1 MLSWRLQFKGTF
13 LFLSLIRRFIFLL
26 SVNFIYI
33 KCDVFIKYYFLL
45 LKTSSLFRWLD
56 VEVCLCKILFLE
68 NFINFQLWVLSVISS
83 YWKKIEKEMKFW
95 IWNLLTELS
104 EQWTLFP
111 SLCLIAPARPSL
123 SSWRPEE
130 EEETPGQT
138 EERARL
144 PAGKW
149 GCSVLAQLPADSSSP
164 LVLTTLCPPATQISD
179 SKVILTPLYFILLCT
194 P

>member
-1 MLSWRLQFKGTF
+1 MMLSWRLQFKGTF

-104 EQWTLFP
+104 EQWTVN
-111 SLCLIAPARPSL
+111 IVSL
-123 SSWRPEE
+123 SLS
-130 EEETPGQT
+130 
-138 EERARL
+138 
-144 PAGKW
+144 
-149 GCSVLAQLPADSSSP
+149 DSSSSALP
-164 LVLTTLCPPATQISD
+164 QFLAAGGGGGGDTWPDRGEGEAPCR
-179 SKVILTPLYFILLCT
+179 
-194 P
+194 